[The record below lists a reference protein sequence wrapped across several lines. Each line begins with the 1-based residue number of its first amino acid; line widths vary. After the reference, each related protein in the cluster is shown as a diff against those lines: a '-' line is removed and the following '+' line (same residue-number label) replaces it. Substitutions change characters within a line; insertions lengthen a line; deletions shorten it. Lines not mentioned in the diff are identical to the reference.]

1 LTAPVSATGIFN
13 NKLSS
18 QELSTISMKGE
29 NVMSNMGK
37 TALKSENS
45 KLNTEVKQVLESEV
59 ANKRPA
65 KLSDATSVE
74 NWCFHNTKKLLKK
87 YRSTKMCISAEMDK
101 LEDDCESELGVRFE
115 KMAEFAEFVDIDLSG
130 TYLES
135 RMKSMQK
142 NRQMLAFIDRAVA
155 SMRAYDDNGEEF
167 YWIIFLK
174 YMAPNGEKC
183 ANDVGIV
190 SKLRGKN
197 IPISQSTFYRR
208 LNAAI
213 STLSGI
219 LWGFTARDTLQLTE
233 IINKLNRQ

>member
-1 LTAPVSATGIFN
+1 MAKTD
-13 NKLSS
+13 NKPL
-18 QELSTISMKGE
+18 E
-29 NVMSNMGK
+29 
-37 TALKSENS
+37 SENS
-45 KLNTEVKQVLESEV
+45 KLTAEVKRVLENEV

-65 KLSDATSVE
+65 KLDDGTSVE

-115 KMAEFAEFVDIDLSG
+115 KMAEFAELVDIDLSG

-155 SMRAYDDNGEEF
+155 SMRDYDDNGEEF
-167 YWIIFLK
+167 YWIIYLK
-174 YMAPNGEKC
+174 YMAPNSEKS

-190 SKLRGKN
+190 SKLREKS

-233 IINKLNRQ
+233 LINKLNRQ

>member
-1 LTAPVSATGIFN
+1 
-13 NKLSS
+13 
-18 QELSTISMKGE
+18 MKGE
-29 NVMSNMGK
+29 IIMPNKEN
-37 TALKSENS
+37 TALQTEKS
-45 KLNTEVKQVLESEV
+45 KLNADLKQVLESEV
-59 ANKRPA
+59 AKKRPA
-65 KLSDATSVE
+65 VIDDAESVE

-101 LEDDCESELGVRFE
+101 LEDNCESELGLRFE
-115 KMAEFAEFVDIDLSG
+115 QMAKFAELVDVDLTG

-142 NRQMLAFIDRAVA
+142 NRQMLAFLDRAVS

-167 YWIIFLK
+167 YWIIYLK
-174 YMAPNGEKC
+174 YMAPNDEKC

-190 SKLRGKN
+190 GKLRDKN

-213 STLSGI
+213 GTLSGI
-219 LWGFTARDTLQLTE
+219 LWGFTARDTLQITE
-233 IINKLNRQ
+233 MIGDMR